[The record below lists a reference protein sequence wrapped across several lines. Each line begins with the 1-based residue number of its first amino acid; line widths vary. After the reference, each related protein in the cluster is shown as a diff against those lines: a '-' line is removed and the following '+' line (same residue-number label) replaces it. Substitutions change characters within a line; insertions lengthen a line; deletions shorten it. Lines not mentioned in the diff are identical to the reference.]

1 MNVNL
6 GNEGVLCPNC
16 GMTNKQGYRFCVKC
30 GTNLATSQKP
40 VEEPAVT
47 PSFSTFEQPKP
58 VEEPAATPS
67 FSTFEQPKSVEEP
80 AEMSSSSIFEQPKPV
95 EEPAEMSSFSTF
107 EQPKPVEEP
116 AVMPSFS
123 AFEQPKP
130 VEEPAVMPS
139 FSAFNQPDVPEKPT
153 KENPFK
159 NNQSMASGFARYD
172 FSGTTTST
180 ASVGTFATTFNAVK
194 EEKMDVGDAQKIL
207 SLLDEK
213 EKSALAE
220 GLPEWDIVPPQVVVR
235 RKHRI

>member
-58 VEEPAATPS
+58 VEEPT
-67 FSTFEQPKSVEEP
+67 
-80 AEMSSSSIFEQPKPV
+80 
-95 EEPAEMSSFSTF
+95 
-107 EQPKPVEEP
+107 
-116 AVMPSFS
+116 VMPSFS
-123 AFEQPKP
+123 AFK
-130 VEEPAVMPS
+130 
-139 FSAFNQPDVPEKPT
+139 QPDVPEKPS
-153 KENPFK
+153 KENPLK
-159 NNQSMASGFARYD
+159 NIQPMESGFARYD

-235 RKHRI
+235 RKHRV